1 MAPRPQHV
9 IESDPARPPDVTTW
23 NVEPGDVVVVRGVFT
38 REEVRAYVDLVEQV
52 YPDAG
57 LTVIFSPPGVDVERI
72 ERMAEGWK
80 ARSSNVKTEVHTG

>member
-1 MAPRPQHV
+1 MAPRPQHF
-9 IESDPARPPDVTTW
+9 IENDPARSPEVTTW

-38 REEVRAYVDLVEQV
+38 RAEVRAYAELVERV

-72 ERMAEGWK
+72 ARMAEGWQ
-80 ARSSNVKTEVHTG
+80 ARPTDAKTEVHAG

>member
-1 MAPRPQHV
+1 MAPRPKHF
-9 IESDPARPPDVTTW
+9 IDNDPARSPDVTTW

-38 REEVRAYVDLVEQV
+38 RAEVRAYVDLVERV

-72 ERMAEGWK
+72 ARMAEGWQ
-80 ARSSNVKTEVHTG
+80 ARSSDVKPEVHAG